1 MTDGFAISLL
11 SMLDRRALA
20 HHRIEIEVTESV
32 FAHDKQ
38 TVVQE
43 LEILQHAGIKI
54 ALDDFGTGFSSL
66 NMLRELPLDVVKIDR
81 SFITEIEHSDQA
93 RVLVQH
99 LISIATTLG
108 KEVVAEGVE
117 TELQMEHLENAN
129 CHYVQGYLVSK
140 ARPLEDFLHLLAE
153 WEGKEGRAQLT
164 LV

>member
-11 SMLDRRALA
+11 SMLDQRIMP
-20 HHRIEIEVTESV
+20 HHLIEIEVTESV
-32 FAHDKQ
+32 FAHDKEL
-38 TVVQE
+38 VVQE
-43 LEILQHAGIKI
+43 LEILQSAGMKI

-81 SFITEIEHSDQA
+81 SFITEIDTSDQA
-93 RVLVQH
+93 RILVQH

-117 TELQMEHLENAN
+117 TELQLKHLEEAH
-129 CHYVQGYLVSK
+129 CHYVQGYLLSK
-140 ARPLEDFLHLLAE
+140 AKPLEDFLHLLADWQNGE
-153 WEGKEGRAQLT
+153 TKPRLE

>member
-1 MTDGFAISLL
+1 MP
-11 SMLDRRALA
+11 
-20 HHRIEIEVTESV
+20 
-32 FAHDKQ
+32 
-38 TVVQE
+38 E
-43 LEILQHAGIKI
+43 LEILQSAGIRI

-93 RVLVQH
+93 RILVQH

-117 TELQMEHLENAN
+117 TEVQMEHLENAN
-129 CHYVQGYLVSK
+129 CHYVQGYLISK
-140 ARPLEDFLHLLAE
+140 ARTLEDLLHLIAE
-153 WEGKEGRAQLT
+153 WEGKEGRAQLQ